1 VSESH
6 PKVLVVIP
14 AGGSGTRFG
23 GERKQFK
30 ELGSDPVVVHTIR
43 KFELHPLV
51 NSIIVATPADEME
64 RWMSSVQNYRLS
76 KVRRVVSG
84 GETRQASVYNALAAL
99 QADKDDIVL
108 IHDAVRPFVSEELI
122 SNVVTAA
129 IEHGAAAPVLE
140 SVDTLR
146 KNDEGFLGETLDR
159 SVILRMQTPQAFR
172 YGLIMEAHEKH
183 QEGLASDD
191 VTLAQAVGQKV
202 KWVIGEAQNLKITKP
217 EDWQTAIHLIEN
229 N

>member
-1 VSESH
+1 VSESN

-43 KFELHPLV
+43 KFELHPDID
-51 NSIIVATPADEME
+51 SIIVATPSDEIE
-64 RWMSSVQNYRLS
+64 KWMSSVQNYRLS

-84 GETRQASVYNALAAL
+84 GDTRQASVYNALSAL

-122 SNVVTAA
+122 SNVVDAA
-129 IEHGAAAPVLE
+129 IEYGAAAPVLE

-146 KNDEGFLGETLDR
+146 MKDENFLGETLDR
-159 SVILRMQTPQAFR
+159 SNILRMQTPQAFK

-183 QEGLASDD
+183 QEGQASDD
-191 VTLAQAVGQKV
+191 VTLAQAAGQKV
-202 KWVIGEAQNLKITKP
+202 KWVVGEAQNLKITKP
-217 EDWQTAIHLIEN
+217 EDWKTAVHLIEN